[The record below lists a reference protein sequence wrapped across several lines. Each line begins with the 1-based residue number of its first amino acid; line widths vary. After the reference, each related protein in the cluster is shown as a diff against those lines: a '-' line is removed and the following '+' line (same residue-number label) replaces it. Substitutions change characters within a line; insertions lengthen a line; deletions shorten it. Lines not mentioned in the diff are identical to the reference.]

1 MVGVNL
7 LQNEQGYQER
17 RVGGGRGVAPSEKTG
32 GGGSNPGGNIDIFI
46 YFDILMY
53 HVYISCK

>member
-1 MVGVNL
+1 MSRGTKK
-7 LQNEQGYQER
+7 
-17 RVGGGRGVAPSEKTG
+17 GGRGGAGGGSIRKDGG

>member
-1 MVGVNL
+1 MSRGTKK
-7 LQNEQGYQER
+7 
-17 RVGGGRGVAPSEKTG
+17 GGWGGAGVAPSEKT
-32 GGGSNPGGNIDIFI
+32 GGSNPGGNIDIFI